1 MTDSD
6 SSSQEGETPDNSS
19 EYSSDEDVLCPNCG
33 EHNDGVWVNCDLC
46 NRWFTLPVLVYQMAI
61 SVALN
66 GTAPLVIQ
74 TSNCRKKC
82 LLQVLLCPLCR
93 YVSNIVQQLKTLSMA
108 SPIRR
113 KPDLGYRTVFIDAL
127 IARSI

>member
-1 MTDSD
+1 MMVYGSIAIYVIA
-6 SSSQEGETPDNSS
+6 G
-19 EYSSDEDVLCPNCG
+19 
-33 EHNDGVWVNCDLC
+33 
-46 NRWFTLPVLVYQMAI
+46 FTLPVLVYQMAI

-82 LLQVLLCPLCR
+82 LLRVLLCPLCR
-93 YVSNIVQQLKTLSMA
+93 YLSNIVQQLKTLSMA

-113 KPDLGYRTVFIDAL
+113 NQLERPRIPHSIHRRANCVQHL
-127 IARSI
+127 IIV